1 MEVPTMNGRSMWLTF
16 FLGGVMLTAA
26 IPQRAQSPA
35 APSSLD
41 EQARRSVAVN
51 TLRAINTAEY
61 AYKFRHGTFASWN
74 VLLASGEFTGRGM
87 HLAVQNEPQLVN
99 EQFLKAPRI
108 LPGWMLRLN
117 VTPDGKKY
125 DILLED
131 QTDKT
136 CGYAAISD
144 ERGVIRQTKTIHCDI

>member
-1 MEVPTMNGRSMWLTF
+1 MNGRSIWLTF
-16 FLGGVMLTAA
+16 FLGGVMLAVA

-35 APSSLD
+35 EPSRPD

-99 EQFLKAPRI
+99 EQFFKAPRI
-108 LPGWMLRLN
+108 LPGWVLRLN

-136 CGYAAISD
+136 CGYAAITD
-144 ERGVIRQTKTIHCDI
+144 ERGVIRQSKTIDCDI